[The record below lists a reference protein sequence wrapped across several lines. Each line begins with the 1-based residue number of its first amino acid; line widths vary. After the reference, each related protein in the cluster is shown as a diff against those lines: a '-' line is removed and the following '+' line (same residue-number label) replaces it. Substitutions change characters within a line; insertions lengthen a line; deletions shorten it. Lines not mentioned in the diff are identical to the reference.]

1 VIDTR
6 VCGVDPGLNTTGYAV
21 LRVTGGALS
30 VLDAGVCR
38 FDAKLPLEKRLMLI
52 ESDLSAVF
60 AEYRPELVAV
70 EQLYAHYKHP
80 RTGILMGHARG
91 VILLTAAKLGSRV
104 ESFAATQIKRYLTGN
119 GRASKRQVQAAIKRL
134 LNLDAI
140 PEPPDLA
147 DAIAIALCAAGGLR
161 NPHFTEAVFS

>member
-1 VIDTR
+1 MDTR

-21 LRVTGGALS
+21 LRVTGESLS

-60 AEYRPELVAV
+60 EEHRPELVAV

-91 VILLTAAKLGSRV
+91 VILLTAAKLGLRV
-104 ESFAATQIKRYLTGN
+104 ESLAATQIKRHLTAN
-119 GRASKRQVQAAIKRL
+119 GRASKRQVQQAIKRL
-134 LNLDAI
+134 LNLDEI

-147 DAIAIALCAAGGLR
+147 DAIAIALCAADGLR
-161 NPHFTEAVFS
+161 NPRFTEAVCS